1 MPKIVEM
8 RVTPHQKESTC
19 ANTFSVFNV
28 LCGFSYLVYNFYIE
42 FGNWDKIA
50 ESYETTSS
58 TSTSIDPK
66 TNNTNTVQQIWSVS
80 VSDESES
87 IVMRLEEVCMN
98 IVVLQDTFFICLI
111 ISAFFSG
118 TSFIMRQMKICADA
132 ARCDDYRWTCSMI
145 LVFMLT
151 ILQSCIGLFIIILL
165 SPTSFLTCY
174 KVVARYFCTISVSIL
189 TFFFIFNVILS
200 AISKPILTHKI
211 QYDEL
216 QAVGRN
222 CEVDVVREKARRKTK
237 NYNDSMNANE
247 EEVELTKQY
256 NDNSYDSGEEDTV

>member
-1 MPKIVEM
+1 MPNLVEM

-19 ANTFSVFNV
+19 SNTFNLFNV

-50 ESYETTSS
+50 KSYEATSS
-58 TSTSIDPK
+58 TSTSIDPE
-66 TNNTNTVQQIWSVS
+66 TNNTNTVQQIWTIS

-98 IVVLQDTFFICLI
+98 IVILQDIFLICLL
-111 ISAFFSG
+111 ISAICSG
-118 TSFIMRQMKICADA
+118 VSFIMRQMKICADA
-132 ARCDDYRWTCSMI
+132 VRCDDSRWSCSMMLI
-145 LVFMLT
+145 LMFT

-165 SPTSFLTCY
+165 SPSSFLTCY
-174 KVVARYFCTISVSIL
+174 KVVARYFCTICVSVL

-211 QYDEL
+211 TYEEL
-216 QAVGRN
+216 HSVGKN
-222 CEVDVVREKARRKTK
+222 CEVDVVREKSRRKSRK
-237 NYNDSMNANE
+237 FNDSMDANE

-256 NDNSYDSGEEDTV
+256 KDNTYDSGSEDTV

>member
-1 MPKIVEM
+1 MPKLVEM

-19 ANTFSVFNV
+19 SNTFNLFNV
-28 LCGFSYLVYNFYIE
+28 LCGFSYLIYNFYIE

-50 ESYETTSS
+50 KSYEATSS
-58 TSTSIDPK
+58 TSTSIDPL
-66 TNNTNTVQQIWSVS
+66 TNNTNTVQQIWTVS

-98 IVVLQDTFFICLI
+98 IVILQDIFFICLL
-111 ISAFFSG
+111 ISAFSSG
-118 TSFIMRQMKICADA
+118 VSFIIRQMKICTDA
-132 ARCDDYRWTCSMI
+132 VRCDDARWSCSMM
-145 LVFMLT
+145 LVLMFT

-189 TFFFIFNVILS
+189 TFFFLFNIILS

-211 QYDEL
+211 TYEEL
-216 QAVGRN
+216 HSVGKN
-222 CEVDVVREKARRKTK
+222 CEVDVVREKSRRKAK
-237 NYNDSMNANE
+237 QFFDSKDADE

-256 NDNSYDSGEEDTV
+256 KDNTYDSGSEDTV